1 MGRCVPG
8 PALRP
13 WRDNRDC
20 WVSWPSVFDNCV
32 ILRLQTTAWS
42 HVGDVGTA
50 LPLRR
55 NRRSDRR
62 VVTAAGIPNVGPGA
76 LAQRPVHQAVPVMP
90 HDEVIAAMLAEE
102 WRISGRW
109 RWLTSALLILG
120 LASFVVNQET
130 YAVSTFVVRNPGN
143 FFETGYVEVT
153 VDRPGTAIISAAD
166 LLAGESATGVV
177 TLVNSGSLDI
187 GMVKMTT
194 TSTDQ
199 SSSVLLTDYVNG
211 LQLGVDRCTAEWT
224 GPSPYTC
231 SGTPTYN
238 VFACKALNRD
248 IVLGYRA
255 SVLPPGGKDF
265 LRVRMKLPEA
275 AARESM
281 GLRANIRFT
290 WFVTGENAPLDDPV
304 CSLATPTPGPA
315 ATLAAGVGDATSTI
329 TPTVT
334 KTRTPV
340 PTTTPVGAHGDI
352 AGTPFPTATPNL
364 DSRLSPTPLGAHGEI
379 ATPGPAQPTPTVNRE
394 PRMSPTPYV
403 LHLTPT
409 VGSKM
414 KVRAVEEGAD
424 GPFPETGGYVP

>member
-1 MGRCVPG
+1 MV
-8 PALRP
+8 A
-13 WRDNRDC
+13 
-20 WVSWPSVFDNCV
+20 
-32 ILRLQTTAWS
+32 
-42 HVGDVGTA
+42 
-50 LPLRR
+50 
-55 NRRSDRR
+55 
-62 VVTAAGIPNVGPGA
+62 AAGIPNAGTGA
-76 LAQRPVHQAVPVMP
+76 LAQRPVTSAVPVMP
-90 HDEVIAAMLAEE
+90 HDEIIAAMRAEE

-143 FFETGYVEVT
+143 SFETGYVEVT
-153 VDRPGTAIISAAD
+153 VSRPGTAIITASD

-194 TSTDQ
+194 TSADQ
-199 SSSVLLTDYVNG
+199 SPSPLLTDYVNG
-211 LQLGVDRCTAEWT
+211 LQIGLDRCTAEWT

-238 VFACKALNRD
+238 VFACKALNKD
-248 IVLGYRA
+248 IIVGYRA
-255 SVLPPGGKDF
+255 TVLPPGGKDF

-281 GLRANIRFT
+281 ALRANVRFT
-290 WFVTGENAPLDDPV
+290 WFVTGEDAPLDDPV
-304 CSLATPTPGPA
+304 CSLATPTPGP
-315 ATLAAGVGDATSTI
+315 
-329 TPTVT
+329 TPTVLAGADEASPTITRTAT

-340 PTTTPVGAHGDI
+340 PTPTPVGAHGDI
-352 AGTPFPTATPNL
+352 AGTPVSTATPDL
-364 DSRLSPTPLGAHGEI
+364 TSRLTPTPLGAHGEI
-379 ATPGPAQPTPTVNRE
+379 ATPGPALPSPTFNRE

-403 LHLTPT
+403 VHLTPT
-409 VGSKM
+409 VGSKI
-414 KVRAVEEGAD
+414 KARAVEEGAD

>member
-1 MGRCVPG
+1 M
-8 PALRP
+8 
-13 WRDNRDC
+13 
-20 WVSWPSVFDNCV
+20 
-32 ILRLQTTAWS
+32 
-42 HVGDVGTA
+42 
-50 LPLRR
+50 
-55 NRRSDRR
+55 
-62 VVTAAGIPNVGPGA
+62 VTAAGIPNAGPGS
-76 LAQRPVHQAVPVMP
+76 LAQGPVSTAMPVMA
-90 HDEVIAAMLAEE
+90 HDEVIAAMRAEE

-143 FFETGYVEVT
+143 SFETGYVEVT
-153 VDRPGTAIISAAD
+153 VDHTGTAIISAAD
-166 LLAGESATGVV
+166 LLAGETSTGVV

-194 TSTDQ
+194 TSADQ
-199 SSSVLLTDYVNG
+199 SPSVLLTDYVNG

-248 IVLGYRA
+248 IILGYRA
-255 SVLPPGGKDF
+255 TILPPGGKDF
-265 LRVRMKLPEA
+265 LRVRMRLPEA

-290 WFVTGENAPLDDPV
+290 WFVTGEDAPLDDPV
-304 CSLATPTPGPA
+304 CSLATPTPGPT

-340 PTTTPVGAHGDI
+340 PTPTPVGAHGDI

-364 DSRLSPTPLGAHGEI
+364 TSRLTPTPLGAHGEI
-379 ATPGPAQPTPTVNRE
+379 ATPGPAQPSPTVNRE
-394 PRMSPTPYV
+394 PQLSPTPYV
-403 LHLTPT
+403 VHLTPT

-414 KVRAVEEGAD
+414 KARAVEEGAD
-424 GPFPETGGYVP
+424 GPFAETGGYIP